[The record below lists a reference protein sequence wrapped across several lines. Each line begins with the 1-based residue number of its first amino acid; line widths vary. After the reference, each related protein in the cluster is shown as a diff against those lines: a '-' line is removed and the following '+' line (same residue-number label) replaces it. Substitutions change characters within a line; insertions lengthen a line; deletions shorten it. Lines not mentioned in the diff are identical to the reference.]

1 MVRSLSLAA
10 FVMLVAA
17 VAHAQAPA
25 PSAAPQASILSY
37 VPDDAVFAVRVR
49 APQLAATAFWKRATA
64 ADACG
69 YRKFMAHSPIA
80 IDPEKDVADMVI
92 ALSSQPAK
100 DEIKL
105 GGGAVMQLLRD
116 ADPKTVFKK
125 HLGQATIKGV
135 PGPVYVIMKDLFLT
149 FPNPRTLVVGS
160 RDFLVK
166 AAEAGAAPR
175 ETPAAAFWRQALGQ
189 PGEVVGGARMTDA
202 VRQCLQDGLQK
213 LRDSLPEGS
222 HRHAA
227 AGKFIGADFTL
238 RLILELQTGTM
249 AMDLSRPADAVQF
262 SVAMASENA
271 TAFCGSG
278 LALLEPS
285 LTALLAAEGPEMPAP
300 PKEPVYRA
308 TYQGKEAKLAMSRAM
323 LDWLAMAGEPADVKA
338 EMRSKAD
345 ASLKNL
351 AEIGKAW
358 RKFAAAKK
366 GELPK
371 NLADLAPYLGGRKE
385 GLQNPVLRD
394 HAADYDLVPLP
405 GQKAIVYPPA
415 TIVAFERYPEP
426 ALAPAAGV
434 GVVFADGHTDR
445 LLPGAFQQLVA
456 EARKLGQQP

>member
-1 MVRSLSLAA
+1 
-10 FVMLVAA
+10 
-17 VAHAQAPA
+17 
-25 PSAAPQASILSY
+25 
-37 VPDDAVFAVRVR
+37 
-49 APQLAATAFWKRATA
+49 
-64 ADACG
+64 
-69 YRKFMAHSPIA
+69 
-80 IDPEKDVADMVI
+80 
-92 ALSSQPAK
+92 
-100 DEIKL
+100 
-105 GGGAVMQLLRD
+105 
-116 ADPKTVFKK
+116 
-125 HLGQATIKGV
+125 
-135 PGPVYVIMKDLFLT
+135 
-149 FPNPRTLVVGS
+149 
-160 RDFLVK
+160 
-166 AAEAGAAPR
+166 
-175 ETPAAAFWRQALGQ
+175 
-189 PGEVVGGARMTDA
+189 
-202 VRQCLQDGLQK
+202 VRQCLQDALQK

-227 AGKFIGADFTL
+227 ARKLIGADFAL

-249 AMDLSRPADAVQF
+249 AMNLARPADAMQF

-426 ALAPAAGV
+426 ALAPAAGI

-445 LLPGAFQQLVA
+445 LLPGAFQQLIA

>member
-1 MVRSLSLAA
+1 
-10 FVMLVAA
+10 
-17 VAHAQAPA
+17 
-25 PSAAPQASILSY
+25 
-37 VPDDAVFAVRVR
+37 
-49 APQLAATAFWKRATA
+49 
-64 ADACG
+64 
-69 YRKFMAHSPIA
+69 
-80 IDPEKDVADMVI
+80 
-92 ALSSQPAK
+92 
-100 DEIKL
+100 
-105 GGGAVMQLLRD
+105 
-116 ADPKTVFKK
+116 
-125 HLGQATIKGV
+125 
-135 PGPVYVIMKDLFLT
+135 
-149 FPNPRTLVVGS
+149 
-160 RDFLVK
+160 
-166 AAEAGAAPR
+166 
-175 ETPAAAFWRQALGQ
+175 
-189 PGEVVGGARMTDA
+189 MTDA
-202 VRQCLQDGLQK
+202 VRQCLQDALQK

-338 EMRSKAD
+338 EMRSKAA

-426 ALAPAAGV
+426 ALAPAAGI